1 MPRSDPPRERE
12 SQFRQYSQD
21 NSMPKRNRKN
31 FFNSLSE
38 FLGGNRSSTTE
49 MLYRKLEPIWD
60 TNIAP
65 VLIESFGKGTTLY
78 LILYLGNSHKLIL
91 EVWDPKHVESKPSQ
105 VFKLSGITGNDINN
119 FPKDRSKAKIMTLEN
134 WHD

>member
-1 MPRSDPPRERE
+1 MPRNDPPTDRE

-21 NSMPKRNRKN
+21 NSMPERRN
-31 FFNSLSE
+31 FFNSLSK
-38 FLGGNRSSTTE
+38 FFGSNKSSQTE
-49 MLYRKLEPIWD
+49 ILYRKLEPIWD

-65 VLIESFGKGTTLY
+65 VLIEAFGKGTTLY
-78 LILYLGNSHKLIL
+78 LILYLESYSHELIM

-105 VFKLSGITGNDINN
+105 VFKLSGITDNDINN
-119 FPKDRSKAKIMTLEN
+119 FPKDRSKARIMTLEN